1 MKTTPIAKEN
11 NSRMEVATMIDKEL
25 SAAFSLRRSLES
37 ELSRQETMSERVV
50 VRKDLRECNR
60 KIKELTDEQADELIE
75 VSLRESE
82 ELSVRE

>member
-1 MKTTPIAKEN
+1 MIPKEN
-11 NSRMEVATMIDKEL
+11 NSRMEVAKMIDKEL

-60 KIKELTDEQADELIE
+60 KIKELTDEQET
-75 VSLRESE
+75 
-82 ELSVRE
+82 SVK

>member
-1 MKTTPIAKEN
+1 
-11 NSRMEVATMIDKEL
+11 MEVAKMIDKEL

-60 KIKELTDEQADELIE
+60 KIKELTDEQET
-75 VSLRESE
+75 
-82 ELSVRE
+82 SVK